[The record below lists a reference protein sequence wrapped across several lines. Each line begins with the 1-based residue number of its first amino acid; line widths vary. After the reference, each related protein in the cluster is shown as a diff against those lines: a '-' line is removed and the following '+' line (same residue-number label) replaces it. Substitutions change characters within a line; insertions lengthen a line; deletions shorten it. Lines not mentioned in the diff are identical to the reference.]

1 MAAVGVVNGA
11 QVHKIIF
18 ACEAGM
24 GSSALGVS
32 QLRSKL
38 NKAGLSHV
46 EVTHLPVHRLPA
58 DAQVVV
64 VHSGLAARARQAA
77 PGAAVVAFK
86 NFLMM
91 PEVDDLIARI
101 KAGQDIVG

>member
-1 MAAVGVVNGA
+1 MAVINGA
-11 QVHKIIF
+11 QVRRIIF

-24 GSSALGVS
+24 GSSALGVA

-38 NKAGLSHV
+38 NKAGLNSV
-46 EVTHLPVHRLPA
+46 EVVHLPVHRVPA

-64 VHSGLAARARQAA
+64 VHSGLAARTKQVA
-77 PGAAVVAFK
+77 PGAAVIAFK
-86 NFLMM
+86 DFLIA
-91 PEVDDLIARI
+91 PEVDELVAKI

>member
-1 MAAVGVVNGA
+1 MAVVSVA

-32 QLRSKL
+32 QLRSRLK
-38 NKAGLSHV
+38 KAGLSNV

-64 VHSGLAARARQAA
+64 VHSGLAARTRQAA

-86 NFLMM
+86 DFLTM

-101 KAGQDIVG
+101 KTGQDIAG

>member
-1 MAAVGVVNGA
+1 MAVINGA
-11 QVHKIIF
+11 QVRKIIF

-38 NKAGLSHV
+38 NKAGLNL
-46 EVTHLPVHRLPA
+46 EVAHLPVNRLPA

-64 VHSGLAARARQAA
+64 VHSGLAARAKQAA
-77 PGAAVVAFK
+77 PGAVVVAFN
-86 NFLMM
+86 NFLNA
-91 PEVDDLIARI
+91 PEIADLVAKI
-101 KAGQDIVG
+101 KAGQDITG

>member
-1 MAAVGVVNGA
+1 MAVINGA
-11 QVHKIIF
+11 QVRKIIF

-38 NKAGLSHV
+38 NKAGLNL
-46 EVTHLPVHRLPA
+46 EVTHLPVNRLPA

-64 VHSGLAARARQAA
+64 AHSGLAARAKQVA
-77 PGAAVVAFK
+77 PGAVVIAF
-86 NFLMM
+86 NSFLNA
-91 PEVDDLIARI
+91 PEIADLVAKI
-101 KAGQDIVG
+101 KAGKDITG